1 MGELSFHIAKSCRA
15 EKDQLRYALMGNTRN
30 VREGR
35 NGMKNRATE
44 KRNRKRDFIVGF
56 FEQYFIVGSFELS
69 WKWLRMSF
77 PE

>member
-1 MGELSFHIAKSCRA
+1 
-15 EKDQLRYALMGNTRN
+15 MGNTRN